1 MFTWSHLISCTVSWE
16 WSKSLWNCDLQCC
29 SNLTNFKEWWK
40 IVGATQ
46 KLQSTIIGIF
56 NYVLLFHKFYVS
68 NNFDPLLIK
77 KCLKEVLQNPGN
89 PGHLPLVTC
98 YILFFYPPCVL
109 YLLVFS
115 GLVDNFLVAR
125 IGAMTSSERF
135 DRLGAFLIL
144 GCKQTKNV
152 LKALGSTIR
161 GHP

>member
-68 NNFDPLLIK
+68 NNFYPLLIK

-89 PGHLPLVTC
+89 PGHLPLV
-98 YILFFYPPCVL
+98 
-109 YLLVFS
+109 LVKFRIPW
-115 GLVDNFLVAR
+115 GLSLVAVQLLMASMWAFT
-125 IGAMTSSERF
+125 IGFNARNVHLLLMSCETKSVSLTS
-135 DRLGAFLIL
+135 
-144 GCKQTKNV
+144 
-152 LKALGSTIR
+152 
-161 GHP
+161 

>member
-40 IVGATQ
+40 IVSGTQ
-46 KLQSTIIGIF
+46 KLPSTIIGIF

-89 PGHLPLVTC
+89 PGHLPLGGSV
-98 YILFFYPPCVL
+98 V
-109 YLLVFS
+109 
-115 GLVDNFLVAR
+115 
-125 IGAMTSSERF
+125 ERF
-135 DRLGAFLIL
+135 FIRQKLPLSLHDVLRNVVLHHIPIFTEFLYISEGDCCNL
-144 GCKQTKNV
+144 TYSMDSPQEYQKSSQ
-152 LKALGSTIR
+152 
-161 GHP
+161 